1 MTLTKTKHFFLL
13 SDPFDKVLM
22 QKLERVNNLWIDI
35 IMKRKELYQLK
46 MLFNNYLPYLVDKC
60 LQGVTNVLSVL
71 KK

>member
-35 IMKRKELYQLK
+35 IMKRKELY
-46 MLFNNYLPYLVDKC
+46 
-60 LQGVTNVLSVL
+60 
-71 KK
+71 